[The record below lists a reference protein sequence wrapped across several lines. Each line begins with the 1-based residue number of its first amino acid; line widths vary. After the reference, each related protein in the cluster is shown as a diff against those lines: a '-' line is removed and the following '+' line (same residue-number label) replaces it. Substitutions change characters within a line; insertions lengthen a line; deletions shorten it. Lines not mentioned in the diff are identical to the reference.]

1 MRLLV
6 VEDEEKLARLLARGL
21 GEEGHAV
28 DVCHDGD
35 AAAEQ
40 ALAVPYDVIVLD
52 WSLPGR
58 DGVQLL
64 RHWRERGMRTP
75 VLMLTARGTV
85 GEKVTS
91 LRAGA
96 DDHLVKPFAFEELL
110 ARLEALHRR
119 GGAAVGDLPIGP
131 ARLDRGKRAL
141 VCGERTEP
149 LTAREFALLDEL
161 ASRKEEVLTR
171 THLLSKVWGLDFDG
185 APNVVD
191 VYVGYLRQKL
201 EKAGAGPARIEAVRG
216 VGYRLTE
223 GLG

>member
-6 VEDEEKLARLLARGL
+6 VEDEEKLANLLARGL
-21 GEEGHAV
+21 KEEGHAV

-35 AAAEQ
+35 EAAEQ
-40 ALAVPYDVIVLD
+40 ALAVPYDAIVLD

-58 DGVQLL
+58 DGIQLL

-110 ARLEALHRR
+110 ARIDALHRR
-119 GGAAVGDLPIGP
+119 GGAAVGDLPLGK
-131 ARLDRGKRAL
+131 ARLDRGRRAI
-141 VCGERTEP
+141 VAGDRAEA

-161 ASRKEEVLTR
+161 ASRKSEVLTR
-171 THLLSKVWGLDFDG
+171 THLLTKVWGLDFDG

-201 EKAGAGPARIEAVRG
+201 RAAGLDDVRIEAVRG
-216 VGYRLTE
+216 VGYRLAE
-223 GLG
+223 GPA

>member
-85 GEKVTS
+85 GEKVTT

-119 GGAAVGDLPIGP
+119 GGAAVGDLSIGA

-141 VCGERTEP
+141 VSDDGSEA

-201 EKAGAGPARIEAVRG
+201 EKAGAGDARIEAVRG

-223 GLG
+223 GQG

>member
-6 VEDEEKLARLLARGL
+6 VEDEEKLAHLLARGL
-21 GEEGHAV
+21 KEEGHAV

-35 AAAEQ
+35 AAADQ

-64 RHWRERGMRTP
+64 RYWRERGLRTP

-110 ARLEALHRR
+110 ARIDALHRR
-119 GGAAVGDLPIGP
+119 GGAAVGDLALGK
-131 ARLDRGKRAL
+131 ARLDRGKRAI
-141 VCGERTEP
+141 VSGEKSEP

-161 ASRKEEVLTR
+161 ASRKAEVLTR
-171 THLLSKVWGLDFDG
+171 THLLTKVWGLDFDG

-191 VYVGYLRQKL
+191 VYVGYLRAKL
-201 EKAGAGPARIEAVRG
+201 RDAGADDVRIEAVRG
-216 VGYRLTE
+216 VGYRLAE
-223 GLG
+223 GPA